1 METGS
6 SSVASSFARGLAALT
21 AALLCFGPREAFA
34 ASAQERLA
42 AAVAGHNY
50 RALQVAA
57 AELAV
62 DPDYGPA
69 AAAAADFARLA
80 LGGEPAASHCR
91 SLEQRAGSGV
101 YLTEL
106 SRLLERSLRFQ
117 DAAGCLVRASELAP
131 SPERREVAARA
142 LLRAGLEAEASG
154 LLRQDGDGGLLADV
168 DGLAGRQ
175 LVQARQ
181 WPELRWSA
189 AGEGAEG
196 FGATVEAAYAA
207 FVVAT
212 GARLSEGLLVERL
225 AATLRARTRLAGL
238 SAEGAVGITLGRLV
252 SVEEGLPASV
262 EREVVWHE
270 LAHAFLATRAPYGG
284 ASWLGEAVAFAWS
297 RTLLQAAGIS
307 SAPAAETMAWSGWIA
322 ELEQSD
328 AAVLDGEARVARD
341 SLAAAIGGWFA
352 ARFGLEALLSVYSAS
367 AQGEAVE
374 AAFCRVSGL
383 SSPELRAA
391 FEAAP

>member
-1 METGS
+1 
-6 SSVASSFARGLAALT
+6 LAALT
-21 AALLCFGPREAFA
+21 AALVCLGPREAFA

-62 DPDYGPA
+62 DPDYRPA

-80 LGGEPAASHCR
+80 LRGEPAASHCR
-91 SLEQRAGSGV
+91 SLEQRAGSVV

-225 AATLRARTRLAGL
+225 ERSLRARTRLSGLAAAG
-238 SAEGAVGITLGRLV
+238 AAGVTLGRLV
-252 SVEEGLPASV
+252 SVEEGLPAAV

-284 ASWLGEAVAFAWS
+284 PGWLGEAVAFTWS
-297 RTLLQAAGIS
+297 RLLLVSAGQPVVAMS
-307 SAPAAETMAWSGWIA
+307 SEGRWMVWIA
-322 ELEQSD
+322 DLERSD
-328 AAVLDGEARVARD
+328 EAALDGEARVARD

-352 ARFGLEALLSVYSAS
+352 ARFGLEDLLAVYEAA

-391 FEAAP
+391 FEAAR